1 MSRPRLI
8 AFEGVDGAGKSTA
21 LKHVAEALRAAGV
34 RIYLPREGKEH
45 DSRPTRMI
53 RQLTRDP
60 RNYTLS
66 PQAELLL

>member
-21 LKHVAEALRAAGV
+21 LKNAAEALRAAGV
-34 RIYLPREGKEH
+34 RVYLPREGKEH
-45 DSRPTRMI
+45 VSRPTRMI

-60 RNYTLS
+60 RN
-66 PQAELLL
+66 